1 MASLDLGKLRISVE
15 VDNAEAHTKLDETK
29 EKVEQTGSS
38 LGEKLGNAAGV
49 AKTALVG
56 VGGALVAAGSAA
68 LAAANSTAET
78 AKEINTLSQ

>member
-15 VDNAEAHTKLDETK
+15 VDNADAHTKLDETK
-29 EKVEQTGSS
+29 EKVESTGSS

-56 VGGALVAAGSAA
+56 VGGALAAAGSAA
-68 LAAANSTAET
+68 LAAANATAEA
-78 AKEINTLSQ
+78 AKEINTMSQ